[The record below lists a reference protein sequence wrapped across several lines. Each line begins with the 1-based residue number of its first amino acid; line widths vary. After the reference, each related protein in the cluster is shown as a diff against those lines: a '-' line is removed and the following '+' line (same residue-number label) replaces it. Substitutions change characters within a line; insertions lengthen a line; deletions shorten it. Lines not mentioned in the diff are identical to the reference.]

1 MDTISSYGAPTG
13 PHPSAGV
20 PLAPPGLRVEPDPEA
35 LLQGIE
41 RLTGFTEIDRGA
53 YSTVYSATRFDDGAE
68 VAVKIEARPLTDD
81 AGLERFRHEVQTA
94 GRLSDHPCV
103 VKMLSAGLTH
113 QANPYVVMERCRG
126 SVADLLDRHTTIP
139 PHRTIEIGIRIAD
152 ALAAAHEAGIVHRD
166 VKPANL
172 LVNHTG
178 HAVLADFG
186 LSSLIPV
193 PRPGEPVSTMA
204 TPAYAP
210 LEVFQMREAG
220 PSADVYSLAATLY
233 TMLSGNPPRFPSDG
247 VPDINQVAALFDQP
261 IPAIPG
267 ISPLL
272 LEMLRTA
279 LINNPEGRP
288 TAVEFRE
295 FLASIPEASTGI
307 IQRVT
312 DDGSLRTPVSPAPQ
326 GVGVYGAYASPP
338 RAEARGA
345 APGRADLDPPV
356 IPDAPSTLRLAPG
369 KRRGRIPTHP
379 VETQAGPPFVSPISP
394 ERPAL
399 IVPERPSLIVPER
412 APLLVP
418 EGTAAAGPAVSPPDP
433 VFPEDD
439 GFGNETAKWQSFT
452 SGGTRDRDDHDSRL
466 PVPVA
471 RNESGLTRRER
482 RLKEGDGGSGLG
494 RLIGMGAAGLVV
506 LGLLIVGGVWLF
518 GGDEPTDLA
527 EQSMAEDYVSECTLD
542 VAGAGCVTEPA
553 CFDAEFASANCEGA
567 HQWEAYA
574 TGSLPE
580 GVEDAEAARADASV
594 AEACVAGEREDGPL
608 SQLVGGDSVYWT
620 TDVHLPGD
628 GTFLCVAQLKDGTE
642 ASGALFARG

>member
-1 MDTISSYGAPTG
+1 VDTISSYGAPG
-13 PHPSAGV
+13 APHLSPH
-20 PLAPPGLRVEPDPEA
+20 APPGAEADPEV

-307 IQRVT
+307 LPRVA
-312 DDGSLRTPVSPAPQ
+312 DDGSLRSPGPPEPQ
-326 GVGVYGAYASPP
+326 GAGLYGAYASPP
-338 RAEARGA
+338 SPEPPGVLPGGYAE
-345 APGRADLDPPV
+345 LDPSV
-356 IPDAPSTLRLAPG
+356 FPDAPSTLRLAPG

-379 VETQAGPPFVSPISP
+379 FETRAEPPFVSPISA
-394 ERPAL
+394 ERTP
-399 IVPERPSLIVPER
+399 LIVPER
-412 APLLVP
+412 APLIVP
-418 EGTAAAGPAVSPPDP
+418 EQSALFVPERTATARAAASVSPPASPPTDL
-433 VFPEDD
+433 EDTA
-439 GFGNETAKWQSFT
+439 GETAKWQSFT
-452 SGGTRDRDDHDSRL
+452 SGGTRERDGHDSRL
-466 PVPVA
+466 PVPLP
-471 RNESGLTRRER
+471 RNETGLTRRER
-482 RLKEGDGGSGLG
+482 RLNEGDGGSGVG
-494 RLIGMGAAGLVV
+494 RLIGMGVAGLAV

-527 EQSMAEDYVSECTLD
+527 EQSMADDYVSECTLD
-542 VAGAGCVTEPA
+542 AGGAGCVTEPA
-553 CFDAEFASANCEGA
+553 CFDAAFAAASCEGA

-574 TGSLPE
+574 TGRLPE
-580 GVEDAEAARADASV
+580 GVADAEAARADEAV
-594 AEACVAGEREDGPL
+594 AAACVAGEREDGPL
-608 SQLVGGDSVYWT
+608 SQLVGGDSVYWV

-628 GTFLCVAQLKDGTE
+628 GTYLCVAQLKDGTE
-642 ASGALFARG
+642 ATGAIFAREG

>member
-13 PHPSAGV
+13 PHPASTAFV
-20 PLAPPGLRVEPDPEA
+20 PPPGARREADPEA

-41 RLTGFTEIDRGA
+41 RLTGFIEIDRGA
-53 YSTVYSATRFDDGAE
+53 YSTVYSATRFDDGSE

-81 AGLERFRHEVQTA
+81 AGLDRFRHEVQTA

-126 SVADLLDRHTTIP
+126 SVADLLDDHTTIP

-152 ALAAAHEAGIVHRD
+152 ALSAAHEAGIVHRD

-172 LVNHTG
+172 LINHTG

-193 PRPGEPVSTMA
+193 PRPGDPVSTMA

-210 LEVFQMREAG
+210 LEVFQMRDVG

-247 VPDINQVAALFDQP
+247 VLDINDVAALFDQP

-279 LINNPEGRP
+279 LINNPDGRP

-295 FLASIPEASTGI
+295 FLASIPEASTGLI
-307 IQRVT
+307 PRVT
-312 DDGSLRTPVSPAPQ
+312 DGPAPTKHQPPVSPAPQ
-326 GVGVYGAYASPP
+326 GVGVYGAYSSPP
-338 RAEARGA
+338 RPEARRA
-345 APGRADLDPPV
+345 ARPETIPGGYVELDPSTF
-356 IPDAPSTLRLAPG
+356 PDAPSTLRLAPG
-369 KRRGRIPTHP
+369 KRRGQIPTRPEPQAAP
-379 VETQAGPPFVSPISP
+379 VYAPPPT
-394 ERPAL
+394 
-399 IVPERPSLIVPER
+399 PER
-412 APLLVP
+412 A
-418 EGTAAAGPAVSPPDP
+418 TARIPSPPASPPVSPAA
-433 VFPEDD
+433 PEPA
-439 GFGNETAKWQSFT
+439 FGNETAKWQSF
-452 SGGTRDRDDHDSRL
+452 GTGARDDHDSRL
-466 PVPVA
+466 PVPVP
-471 RNESGLTRRER
+471 RNETGLTRRER
-482 RLKEGDGGSGLG
+482 RLKDGDGGGSSVG
-494 RLIGMGAAGLVV
+494 RLIGMGAAGLVI
-506 LGLLIVGGVWLF
+506 LGLLIAGGVWLF

-527 EQSMAEDYVSECTLD
+527 EQSIAEDYVSKCGLAMD
-542 VAGAGCVTEPA
+542 GAGCVTEPT
-553 CFDAEFASANCEGA
+553 CFDAEFTSVDCEGA

-574 TGSLPE
+574 TGQLPE
-580 GVEDAEAARADASV
+580 GVADAEAARADETV
-594 AEACVAGEREDGPL
+594 ANACVAGERADGPL
-608 SQLVGGDSVYWT
+608 SQLIGNDAIDWV
-620 TDVHLPGD
+620 TDVQVPGD
-628 GTFLCVAQLKDGTE
+628 GSFLCVAQLKDGAE
-642 ASGALFARG
+642 ASGITFARAA

>member
-1 MDTISSYGAPTG
+1 VDTISSYGAPTG
-13 PHPSAGV
+13 PHLSPQ
-20 PLAPPGLRVEPDPEA
+20 APPGARAEADPEA
-35 LLQGIE
+35 LLRGIE

-172 LVNHTG
+172 LVNHHG

-233 TMLSGNPPRFPSDG
+233 TMLSGNPPRFPAAG

-307 IQRVT
+307 LPRVG
-312 DDGSLRTPVSPAPQ
+312 DDGSLRGPVSPAPQ

-338 RAEARGA
+338 SPEARGGYA
-345 APGRADLDPPV
+345 ELDPPV

-394 ERPAL
+394 ERPSL
-399 IVPERPSLIVPER
+399 VVPERQSIIVPER
-412 APLLVP
+412 APLIVP
-418 EGTAAAGPAVSPPDP
+418 ERTATASATVSAPA
-433 VFPEDD
+433 FPEKD
-439 GFGNETAKWQSFT
+439 GFANETAKWESFT
-452 SGGTRDRDDHDSRL
+452 SGGTRERDDHDSRL
-466 PVPVA
+466 PVPVP
-471 RNESGLTRRER
+471 RNETGLTRRER

-494 RLIGMGAAGLVV
+494 RLIGMGAAGLAI
-506 LGLLIVGGVWLF
+506 LALLIVGGIWLF
-518 GGDEPTDLA
+518 SGEEPTDLA
-527 EQSMAEDYVSECTLD
+527 DQSIADDYVSGCTLETG
-542 VAGAGCVTEPA
+542 AAGCVTEPT
-553 CFDAEFASANCEGA
+553 CFDAAFAAAGCEGA

-574 TGSLPE
+574 TGQLPE
-580 GVEDAEAARADASV
+580 GVADAEAARADASV
-594 AEACVAGEREDGPL
+594 AEACVAGERDGGPL
-608 SQLVGGDSVYWT
+608 SQLIGGDSVYWV

-628 GTFLCVAQLKDGTE
+628 GTYLCVAQMKDGTE
-642 ASGALFARG
+642 ATGATFAREG

>member
-13 PHPSAGV
+13 PHLSANA
-20 PLAPPGLRVEPDPEA
+20 PLAPPGLHVEADPEA

-53 YSTVYSATRFDDGAE
+53 FSTVFSATRFDDGSE

-152 ALAAAHEAGIVHRD
+152 ALSAAHEAGIVHRD
-166 VKPANL
+166 VKPANI

-233 TMLSGNPPRFPSDG
+233 TMLSGSPPRFPSDG

-279 LINNPEGRP
+279 LINNPDGRP

-307 IQRVT
+307 IPRLT
-312 DDGSLRTPVSPAPQ
+312 DDGSLRGPVSPAPQ
-326 GVGVYGAYASPP
+326 GVGVYGAYSSPP
-338 RAEARGA
+338 RPEVRDD
-345 APGRADLDPPV
+345 APRSGYVELDPSTF
-356 IPDAPSTLRLAPG
+356 PDAPSTLRLAPG

-379 VETQAGPPFVSPISP
+379 AEAQAAPPYVSPISP
-394 ERPAL
+394 ERT
-399 IVPERPSLIVPER
+399 
-412 APLLVP
+412 
-418 EGTAAAGPAVSPPDP
+418 GTARVASAPVTPPASPPRQASAPVSPPP
-433 VFPEDD
+433 AA
-439 GFGNETAKWQSFT
+439 NETAKWQSFS
-452 SGGTRDRDDHDSRL
+452 SGGAREDYDARL

-471 RNESGLTRRER
+471 RNETGLTRRER
-482 RLKEGDGGSGLG
+482 RLKDGDGGGSGVG
-494 RLIGMGAAGLVV
+494 RLIGMGAAGLVI
-506 LGLLIVGGVWLF
+506 LGLLIAGGVWLF

-527 EQSMAEDYVSECTLD
+527 EQSIADDYVSECPLSAD
-542 VAGAGCVTEPA
+542 GAGCVTEPT
-553 CFDAEFASANCEGA
+553 CFDAEFASASCEGA
-567 HQWEAYA
+567 HMWEGYA
-574 TGSLPE
+574 TGRLPE
-580 GVEDAEAARADASV
+580 GVEDAEAARADETV
-594 AEACVAGEREDGPL
+594 AAACVSGEREDGPL
-608 SQLVGGDSVYWT
+608 AQLVGSDSIYWL

-628 GTFLCVAQLKDGTE
+628 GTFMCVAQLKDGTE
-642 ASGALFARG
+642 ATGPTFFREG